1 MKKKYNYFLRAF
13 FLFVI
18 STVILC
24 AFPML
29 SHAQENDPPLFALVE
44 CMKVKPENESKYLEV
59 EKNIWKPL
67 HLERT
72 KNGNIAGWFLY
83 KVRFTGTDDAYNY
96 VTVTLFSNPA
106 NIEDPWKNIDPAKVL
121 PGKDLDAAMK
131 ETGESRE
138 MVSSSLINRQA
149 SVYPEDGPGDFKY
162 IQLDYMKVEQGKEN
176 DYWEAET
183 NIWKPVHQEFIKA
196 GSRVGWSLWGRVFPS
211 GAGLDYQYV
220 TVNYMADW
228 SKIGTA
234 DYNDAFAK
242 AHAGKNLDELFAKTN
257 ASRVLVKSELWEV
270 IDKAFAQ

>member
-1 MKKKYNYFLRAF
+1 MEKKYNYFLKTF
-13 FLFVI
+13 FLFI
-18 STVILC
+18 FSTVILC
-24 AFPML
+24 AFPMM
-29 SHAQENDPPLFALVE
+29 SHAQENDPQLFALVE
-44 CMKVKPENESKYLEV
+44 CMKVKPENESKYLEI

-67 HLERT
+67 HLERA
-72 KNGNIAGWFLY
+72 KQGNIVGWFLY
-83 KVRFTGTDDAYNY
+83 KVWFTGTDDKYNY
-96 VTVTLFSNPA
+96 VTVTLFSDPLK
-106 NIEDPWKNIDPAKVL
+106 IENSWKNVDQAKIL

-149 SVYPEDGPGDFKY
+149 SVYREGGPGDFKY

-176 DYWEAET
+176 DYWDSET

-220 TVNYMADW
+220 TVNYMADF
-228 SKIGTA
+228 SKIGVA

-242 AHAGKNLDELFAKTN
+242 AHAGKNMDDLFAKTN

>member
-1 MKKKYNYFLRAF
+1 MEKKYNYFLKTF
-13 FLFVI
+13 FLFII

-29 SHAQENDPPLFALVE
+29 SHAQENDPQLFALVE

-72 KNGNIAGWFLY
+72 KQGNIVGWFLY

-96 VTVTLFSNPA
+96 VTVTLFSNLA

-131 ETGESRE
+131 ETGESRD

-149 SVYPEDGPGDFKY
+149 SVYREGGPGDFKY

-176 DYWEAET
+176 DYWDAET

-211 GAGLDYQYV
+211 GAGLDYQYA
-220 TVNYMADW
+220 TVNYMADF
-228 SKIGTA
+228 SKIGVA

-242 AHAGKNLDELFAKTN
+242 AHAGKNMDDLFAKTN